1 MQVVHEMDV
10 LRAKNKKLLD
20 EADNRRFQMRL
31 QMAVIA
37 IVSVFVGIIGVFYV
51 RLKKFVRSL
60 YKLNVEQSKATGIIA
75 PLLKKE
81 QQLEE
86 TDQQLYAL
94 YVMVLQ
100 KLEEERMFENPV
112 LAIQDICDSLKSNR
126 SYVSMAINKF
136 SSTNFAGMVSR
147 LWVNEARKL
156 LLDTDQSLTL
166 TDISTRVGFSNRVS
180 FYRQFKDHTGFS
192 PNEFTEL
199 TLRQV

>member
-1 MQVVHEMDV
+1 MDV

>member
-1 MQVVHEMDV
+1 MDV

-37 IVSVFVGIIGVFYV
+37 IVSVFVGIIGVLYV

-94 YVMVLQ
+94 YVMALQ

-136 SSTNFAGMVSR
+136 SSTNFAGMVST

>member
-1 MQVVHEMDV
+1 MDV

-37 IVSVFVGIIGVFYV
+37 IVSVFVGIIGVLYV

-94 YVMVLQ
+94 YVMALQ

>member
-1 MQVVHEMDV
+1 MQVVDEMDV

-37 IVSVFVGIIGVFYV
+37 IVSVFVGIIGVLYV

-136 SSTNFAGMVSR
+136 SSTNFAGMVST

>member
-94 YVMVLQ
+94 YVMALQ

-192 PNEFTEL
+192 PNEFREL
-199 TLRQV
+199 PLRQF